1 MGPLALDASVVIA
14 LLDGADAH
22 HERAVAELSSRQGG
36 PPDLLIAATAYTEAL
51 IRPLRDGHGDT
62 VERFLARGPVEV
74 VPIDRTVAA
83 AAARLRADHASL
95 RLGDALVL
103 ATAHAREA
111 ELLTFDERLH
121 RIARRGHG

>member
-22 HERAVAELSSRQGG
+22 HERAVAELSRREGD
-36 PPDLLIAATAYTEAL
+36 PPDLLIAATAYTETL
-51 IRPLRDGHGDT
+51 IRPLRDGYGDT
-62 VERFLARGPVEV
+62 VERFLERGPVEV
-74 VPIDRTVAA
+74 VPIDRSVAR

-111 ELLTFDERLH
+111 ELLTFDERLG
-121 RIARRGHG
+121 RIARRGRG